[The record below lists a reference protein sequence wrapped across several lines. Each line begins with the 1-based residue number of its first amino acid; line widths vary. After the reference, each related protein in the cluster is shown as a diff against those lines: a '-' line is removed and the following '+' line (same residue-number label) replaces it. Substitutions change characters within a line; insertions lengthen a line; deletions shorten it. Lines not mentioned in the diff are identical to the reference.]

1 MGSNAEV
8 DFTVVEGDYIR
19 SKLIPDFE
27 WTRFDRATE
36 PVPLSK
42 PVTDARVALVVTAGA
57 YLTGSQEA
65 FNAKTAL
72 GDDTFRVIPQSGLG
86 IERLLTPRQVRAR
99 CDDQGHAGVRYRL
112 GKRHGLRSPVETG
125 PLEIGYEFGPYVIP
139 LHHREIYLCVRTH
152 VLCSSPCANRFTTP
166 SDECAGR
173 PSGTPLSSREEPHP
187 S

>member
-72 GDDTFRVIPQSGLG
+72 GDDTFRVIPGDTPREDIALSHPGYDTRRAAQDLDCVFPLTLLRELQAQRAIGEIASRHVSFMGY
-86 IERLLTPRQVRAR
+86 IPRTERLLT
-99 CDDQGHAGVRYRL
+99 
-112 GKRHGLRSPVETG
+112 ETA
-125 PLEIGYEFGPYVIP
+125 PKAAHILAEDEVDLAILV
-139 LHHREIYLCVRTH
+139 
-152 VLCSSPCANRFTTP
+152 P
-166 SDECAGR
+166 S
-173 PSGTPLSSREEPHP
+173 
-187 S
+187 